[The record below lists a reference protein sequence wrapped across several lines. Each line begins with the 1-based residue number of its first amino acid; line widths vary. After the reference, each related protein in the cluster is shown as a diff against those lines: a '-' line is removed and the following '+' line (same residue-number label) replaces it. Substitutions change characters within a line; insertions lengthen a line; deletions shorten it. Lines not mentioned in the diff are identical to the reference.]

1 MDYLQV
7 RIDHKSKSLQ
17 FGGDLYVAQ
26 KDDIREGPQIQSLT
40 SEQIRYQLSQMAS
53 ALKKAS
59 DILRPK
65 SDIVCMAKFCLL

>member
-1 MDYLQV
+1 VGYLQV